1 MMQPRNL
8 PTDPTA
14 ARSTARR
21 PSVPR
26 PPLSVV
32 HAGAL
37 YRPVPPVE
45 FDDDGYPGP
54 DGRMSESTTHDEWLS
69 YGATVARDMLPDALV
84 GADLAFL
91 FEKGN
96 PTAVVSPD
104 LMVVPGAGRH
114 HRNSYK
120 LWEEGILPTLAL
132 EALSEK
138 TWRNDV
144 EVKSGLYRDLG
155 IREFWQ
161 LDPLG
166 ILPAPVVGYRLR
178 GGIYE
183 RIPASSSGGVPSDV
197 LGVELF
203 VDGDD
208 LRFRDLVT
216 GEVLL
221 GLSQS
226 NRARRT
232 AEAGQRT
239 AEAAQAQEAVARQTA
254 EERLRNEALA
264 RQTAEVA
271 LEQESVARRTAEAS
285 RHAAEERMR
294 HDALARTE
302 AERRVAELEKQL
314 RQQEP

>member
-14 ARSTARR
+14 ARSLARH
-21 PSVPR
+21 PSAPLS
-26 PPLSVV
+26 PLSVV
-32 HAGAL
+32 HARAL

-54 DGRMSESTTHDEWLS
+54 DGRMSESTTNDEWLS
-69 YGATVARDMLPDALV
+69 YGATVARDLLPDALI

-91 FEKGN
+91 FEKGT

-114 HRNSYK
+114 QRNSYK

-144 EVKSGLYRDLG
+144 EVKPGLYRDLG

-161 LDPLG
+161 LDPIG
-166 ILPAPVVGYRLR
+166 VLPAPVVGYRLC
-178 GGIYE
+178 GGDYE

-203 VDGDD
+203 VDGDN
-208 LRFRDLVT
+208 LRFRDPRT
-216 GEVLL
+216 GEVLPDY
-221 GLSQS
+221 SQS
-226 NRARRT
+226 RRELEREVGVRKAAELRIAALEKRLRHAEARR
-232 AEAGQRT
+232 
-239 AEAAQAQEAVARQTA
+239 
-254 EERLRNEALA
+254 
-264 RQTAEVA
+264 
-271 LEQESVARRTAEAS
+271 
-285 RHAAEERMR
+285 
-294 HDALARTE
+294 
-302 AERRVAELEKQL
+302 
-314 RQQEP
+314 

>member
-8 PTDPTA
+8 QTDPTA
-14 ARSTARR
+14 ARSPARR

-54 DGRMSESTTHDEWLS
+54 DGRMSESITHGRWLN
-69 YGATVARDMLPDALV
+69 YGLDAAQALLDHLPGTLVAS
-84 GADLAFL
+84 DLALL

-96 PTAVVSPD
+96 PAAVVSPD
-104 LMVVPGAGRH
+104 LVVVPGAGPH
-114 HRNSYK
+114 QRNSYK

-144 EVKSGLYRDLG
+144 EVKPGLYRDLG
-155 IREFWQ
+155 IHEFWH
-161 LDPLG
+161 LDPIG
-166 ILPAPVVGYRLR
+166 VLPAPVVGYRLR
-178 GGIYE
+178 GGIYL
-183 RIPASSSGGVPSDV
+183 RIPTSPSGGVPSDV
-197 LGVELF
+197 LGAELF

-208 LRFRDLVT
+208 LRFRDRET
-216 GEVLL
+216 GKVLPDYL
-221 GLSQS
+221 QS
-226 NRARRT
+226 SRALRR
-232 AEAGQRT
+232 E
-239 AEAAQAQEAVARQTA
+239 
-254 EERLRNEALA
+254 
-264 RQTAEVA
+264 
-271 LEQESVARRTAEAS
+271 
-285 RHAAEERMR
+285 
-294 HDALARTE
+294 ALARTE
-302 AERRVAELEKQL
+302 AERRIAELEQQL

>member
-14 ARSTARR
+14 ARSPARR
-21 PSVPR
+21 PSAPR
-26 PPLSVV
+26 QPLSVV
-32 HAGAL
+32 HARAL

-69 YGATVARDMLPDALV
+69 YGATVARGLLPDALV

-144 EVKSGLYRDLG
+144 EVKPDLYRDLG

-161 LDPLG
+161 LDPIG
-166 ILPAPVVGYRLR
+166 VLPAPVVGYRLR

-203 VDGDD
+203 VDGDN

-221 GLSQS
+221 DLAQS

-232 AEAGQRT
+232 AEAAHAREAVARRT
-239 AEAAQAQEAVARQTA
+239 AEAAQHTA
-254 EERLRNEALA
+254 EAA
-264 RQTAEVA
+264 QHTAEA
-271 LEQESVARRTAEAS
+271 AQAREAAARRTAEAS

-294 HDALARTE
+294 HDALARTQ

-314 RQQEP
+314 RQRER

>member
-1 MMQPRNL
+1 MWYVSVMQPRNL

-14 ARSTARR
+14 ARSLARR
-21 PSVPR
+21 PSAPR

-32 HAGAL
+32 HARAL

-69 YGATVARDMLPDALV
+69 YGATVARDLLPDALI

-91 FEKGN
+91 FEKGT

-114 HRNSYK
+114 QRNSYK

-144 EVKSGLYRDLG
+144 EVKPGLYRDLG

-161 LDPLG
+161 LDPIG
-166 ILPAPVVGYRLR
+166 VLPAPVVGYRLC
-178 GGIYE
+178 GGDYE

-203 VDGDD
+203 VDGDN
-208 LRFRDLVT
+208 LRFRDPGT

-221 GLSQS
+221 DLSES
-226 NRARRT
+226 NRARRA
-232 AEAGQRT
+232 AEASR
-239 AEAAQAQEAVARQTA
+239 QAA
-254 EERLRNEALA
+254 EERLRRE
-264 RQTAEVA
+264 T
-271 LEQESVARRTAEAS
+271 
-285 RHAAEERMR
+285 
-294 HDALARTE
+294 LARTE
-302 AERRVAELEKQL
+302 AERRVAALEKQL
-314 RQQEP
+314 RQHRR

>member
-14 ARSTARR
+14 ARSPARR

-54 DGRMSESTTHDEWLS
+54 DGRMSESITHGRWLNH
-69 YGATVARDMLPDALV
+69 GLDAAQALLDHLPGTLVAS
-84 GADLAFL
+84 DLALL

-96 PTAVVSPD
+96 PAAVVSPD
-104 LMVVPGAGRH
+104 LVVVPGAGPH
-114 HRNSYK
+114 QRNSYK

-144 EVKSGLYRDLG
+144 EVKPGLYRDLG
-155 IREFWQ
+155 IHEFWH
-161 LDPLG
+161 LDPIG
-166 ILPAPVVGYRLR
+166 VLPAPVVGYRLR
-178 GGIYE
+178 GGIYV
-183 RIPASSSGGVPSDV
+183 RIPTSPSGGVPSDV
-197 LGVELF
+197 LGAELF

-208 LRFRDLVT
+208 LRFRDRRT
-216 GEVLL
+216 GNVLPDYL
-221 GLSQS
+221 HS
-226 NRARRT
+226 NRAR
-232 AEAGQRT
+232 RT

-285 RHAAEERMR
+285 RHAAEARMR
-294 HDALARTE
+294 HEVLARTE

-314 RQQEP
+314 RQQER

>member
-14 ARSTARR
+14 ARSPARR
-21 PSVPR
+21 PSAPR
-26 PPLSVV
+26 QPLSVV
-32 HAGAL
+32 HARAL

-69 YGATVARDMLPDALV
+69 YGATVARGLLPDALV

-144 EVKSGLYRDLG
+144 EVKPDLYRDLG

-161 LDPLG
+161 LDPIG
-166 ILPAPVVGYRLR
+166 VLPAPVVGYRLR

-183 RIPASSSGGVPSDV
+183 RIPTSPFGVPSDV

-203 VDGDD
+203 VDGDN

-221 GLSQS
+221 DLAQS

-232 AEAGQRT
+232 AEAAHAR
-239 AEAAQAQEAVARQTA
+239 EA
-254 EERLRNEALA
+254 
-264 RQTAEVA
+264 
-271 LEQESVARRTAEAS
+271 VARRTAEA
-285 RHAAEERMR
+285 RLRNEV
-294 HDALARTE
+294 LARSE